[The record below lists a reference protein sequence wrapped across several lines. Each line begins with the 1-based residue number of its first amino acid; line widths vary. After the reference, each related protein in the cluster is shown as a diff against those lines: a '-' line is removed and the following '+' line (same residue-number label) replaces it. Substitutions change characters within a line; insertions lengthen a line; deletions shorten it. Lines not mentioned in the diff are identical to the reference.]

1 MNDSNIRLW
10 HIVVMLVIVLFMVM
24 LFIGHSNEQ
33 AIQIINFSDFL
44 QLIKHNKINIV
55 RFTDNGIQVL
65 VKNSSQQFLLNNPCA
80 LSFEFLREIADQG
93 IIVEKLYSSV
103 SINTIIN
110 FISNAF
116 FGILPTLGIILFMR
130 SMTQGYLP
138 QSDFFDLVSN
148 TDIKFKNVIGCEN
161 AKEGLYEIVDFLKNP
176 DIYSNL
182 GAKMPKGVLFYG
194 APGTGKTLLAKAL
207 AGESNVTFIST
218 TGSAFQES
226 YVSLTTKKVRKL
238 FEVARAHAPSIL
250 FIDEIDALAPT
261 RSGNRMHIDYIQSIN
276 ELLTQLDGFK
286 TNTKPIFLVGATNRI
301 GSIDE
306 ALLRAGRLDRKVEI
320 TLPDTEARA
329 QMLEYYLNNA
339 KTCGIKIDPKINFKT
354 IASLM
359 YMKSGA
365 DIDNLVNEVVL
376 YAIRSELCQITE
388 SLLIEYIDNIDL
400 GKKETTKPS
409 IKALEVV
416 AYHEAGHALACV
428 LLNGETTVIKA
439 TILPRNRVRGF
450 VRMGPKDLSN
460 EAAIPEKHQLIEAIK
475 IALGARAAEEL
486 FLGPDRITTGVNSDF
501 NQAGSIARD
510 MVYMW
515 GMSYGEDENSQE
527 EIIGYHNPRVA
538 DFNSSMHLSDAT
550 RYICDQKVNK
560 ILTICY
566 KEIKQLL
573 SEHSDAAHA
582 LAQALLKYENLSGDQ
597 VIRIIKGEKAEFVI
611 EERNEDINEDINTND
626 QNDQSTQESN
636 SEDSEPQAET

>member
-1 MNDSNIRLW
+1 
-10 HIVVMLVIVLFMVM
+10 
-24 LFIGHSNEQ
+24 
-33 AIQIINFSDFL
+33 
-44 QLIKHNKINIV
+44 
-55 RFTDNGIQVL
+55 
-65 VKNSSQQFLLNNPCA
+65 
-80 LSFEFLREIADQG
+80 
-93 IIVEKLYSSV
+93 
-103 SINTIIN
+103 
-110 FISNAF
+110 
-116 FGILPTLGIILFMR
+116 
-130 SMTQGYLP
+130 
-138 QSDFFDLVSN
+138 
-148 TDIKFKNVIGCEN
+148 
-161 AKEGLYEIVDFLKNP
+161 
-176 DIYSNL
+176 
-182 GAKMPKGVLFYG
+182 
-194 APGTGKTLLAKAL
+194 
-207 AGESNVTFIST
+207 
-218 TGSAFQES
+218 
-226 YVSLTTKKVRKL
+226 
-238 FEVARAHAPSIL
+238 
-250 FIDEIDALAPT
+250 
-261 RSGNRMHIDYIQSIN
+261 
-276 ELLTQLDGFK
+276 
-286 TNTKPIFLVGATNRI
+286 
-301 GSIDE
+301 
-306 ALLRAGRLDRKVEI
+306 
-320 TLPDTEARA
+320 
-329 QMLEYYLNNA
+329 
-339 KTCGIKIDPKINFKT
+339 
-354 IASLM
+354 M